1 MQLNHYGWLKK
12 RRISHKIIKQDDM
25 SIAIQHT
32 TQKTKRLYKKTIL
45 PYLLVSPYLVFV
57 LVFVVFPVLFCFFLT
72 FHKWNIIS
80 PMKFIGVDNYS
91 RLIHDRL
98 FWKAIG
104 NTLKFLLLHIP
115 LQLIVS
121 LSLAYLLNHK
131 LKAVAFFR
139 ASFFMPVI
147 VSGVVVT
154 ILWQQLLGFDFGL
167 INRMLQSLGFKKIG
181 WLVDPDIAIYSIAV
195 MATWKNVGLYVI
207 LFLVGLQT
215 VPTQYYEAAKME
227 GATRWQQFWYIT
239 LPMINPTIFMVVILS
254 TIGGFSLFIEPYIM
268 TGGGPLNTTL
278 SAVLYIYKQAFQY
291 YNMGYSATLG
301 FFYAIMIMAVVIM
314 QKKIIE
320 KEV

>member
-1 MQLNHYGWLKK
+1 M
-12 RRISHKIIKQDDM
+12 DTTV
-25 SIAIQHT
+25 QHT
-32 TQKTKRLYKKTIL
+32 SKTKTHFQKKKLL
-45 PYLLVSPYLVFV
+45 PYLLVSPYLIFVTVFV
-57 LVFVVFPVLFCFFLT
+57 LFPVFFCFFLT
-72 FHKWNIIS
+72 FHKWNIIA
-80 PMKFIGVDNYS
+80 PMDFIGSANYS
-91 RLIHDRL
+91 RLFHDRL

-115 LQLIVS
+115 LQLVVS
-121 LSLAYLLNHK
+121 LFLAYLLNQK
-131 LKAVAFFR
+131 IRAIPFFR

-154 ILWQQLLGFDFGL
+154 ILWQQLLGFDTGL
-167 INRMLQSLGFKKIG
+167 INRLFTFLGFHKTG
-181 WLVDPDIAIYSIAV
+181 WLVDPGIAIYSIAV

-215 VPTQYYEAAKME
+215 VPQQYYEAAKLE
-227 GATRWQQFWYIT
+227 GANSWQQFCHIT
-239 LPMINPTIFMVVILS
+239 LPMINPTVFMVVILS

-301 FFYAIMIMAVVIM
+301 FVYALMIMTVVIL
-314 QKKIIE
+314 QKKFIE